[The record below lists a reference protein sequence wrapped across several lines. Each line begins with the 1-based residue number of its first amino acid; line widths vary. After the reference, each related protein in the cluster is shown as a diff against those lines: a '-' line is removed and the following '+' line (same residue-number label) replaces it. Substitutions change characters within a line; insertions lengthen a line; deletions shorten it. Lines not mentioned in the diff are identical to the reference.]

1 MTQRRR
7 VADHPSRASP
17 GSCLERSL
25 PVRGSRT
32 STRARIQPF
41 LRYGAGIAG
50 YRFTFE
56 TGATPRPAPPSAG
69 ACPAGRS
76 RAVAPARR
84 RAAGRARGGSHH
96 ARVPGPACGTRTSTK
111 EYNRDTGYCSIHGWF
126 TINDLYAAF
135 VCNRPNAR
143 SLPFLVRLRAHRAVG
158 PLRRGWIP
166 SCTCAARAPP
176 SRLADQPPTA
186 AQPHPH
192 SHTFNDRTGSRQRFH
207 AFQSLVLCPL
217 RARHIR
223 GACVGVVVPVVVHRL
238 CVRTNRLRNMQ
249 RARLVHIH
257 ASVAESPVE
266 KSPDPGAV
274 TTKAADS

>member
-1 MTQRRR
+1 MRN
-7 VADHPSRASP
+7 P
-17 GSCLERSL
+17 L
-25 PVRGSRT
+25 
-32 STRARIQPF
+32 
-41 LRYGAGIAG
+41 
-50 YRFTFE
+50 
-56 TGATPRPAPPSAG
+56 
-69 ACPAGRS
+69 PAGDRG
-76 RAVAPARR
+76 AAP
-84 RAAGRARGGSHH
+84 
-96 ARVPGPACGTRTSTK
+96 RVVREPQLK
-111 EYNRDTGYCSIHGWF
+111 NINRYCSIHGWF

-143 SLPFLVRLRAHRAVG
+143 SLPFLVRLRARAVG

-176 SRLADQPPTA
+176 SRLGPSRPAAQLPSRTPTA
-186 AQPHPH
+186 TRSTIAR
-192 SHTFNDRTGSRQRFH
+192 SHVRGFTLS
-207 AFQSLVLCPL
+207 SLVLCPL